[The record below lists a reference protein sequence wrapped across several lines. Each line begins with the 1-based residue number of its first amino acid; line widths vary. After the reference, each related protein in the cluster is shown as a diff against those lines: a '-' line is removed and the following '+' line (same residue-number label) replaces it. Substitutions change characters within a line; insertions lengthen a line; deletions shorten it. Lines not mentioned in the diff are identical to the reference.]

1 VPTATRAT
9 RAKQK
14 TTKKAPAIKQVECDL
29 GDEGAKILDAMAEQ
43 RQIRLAAQREEKAQK
58 EKLDAI
64 LPKLKKNQRMTVRAA
79 GIIRGTLSWRGRTN
93 VDTDLLLAG
102 WPEAYEAV
110 TERKTYTQFDP
121 A

>member
-1 VPTATRAT
+1 VKTATRAAS
-9 RAKQK
+9 AKQK
-14 TTKKAPAIKQVECDL
+14 TPKKVTIKQVECDL
-29 GDEGAKILDAMAEQ
+29 GDEGAKILDQMAEH
-43 RQIRLAAQREEKAQK
+43 RQTRLAAQREEKVLK

-102 WPEAYEAV
+102 WPEAYDAV
-110 TERKTYTQFDP
+110 TEKKQYTQFDP